1 MTLVIANV
9 AQDSVRITRAG
20 EESELRIGDGQGG
33 TRYTLLTP
41 IQARKV
47 AISLIE
53 KAELSG
59 GYVQDAAG

>member
-9 AQDSVRITRAG
+9 VKDSVRINRAG
-20 EESELRIGDGQGG
+20 EEIELRIGDGQGE
-33 TRYTLLTP
+33 TRFTLLTP

-53 KAELSG
+53 EAK
-59 GYVQDAAG
+59 

>member
-9 AQDSVRITRAG
+9 VQDSVRITRAG
-20 EESELRIGDGQGG
+20 EEIELRIGDGQGA
-33 TRYTLLTP
+33 RYTLLTP

-53 KAELSG
+53 KAESSG
-59 GYVQDAAG
+59 GHVQDSAG